1 MEEKR
6 GKKEKTEKE
15 RKKEIREKKGGK
27 KEMNKFRK
35 NLDNIKKA
43 ELKRETENEQSIREL
58 NETLTD

>member
-43 ELKRETENEQSIREL
+43 ELKRETENE
-58 NETLTD
+58 